1 MTSSYFCEYP
11 GARKTSA
18 PCVSVRAHAAYVNQ
32 CARNSWWREGREGG
46 RAEREEGREEGREG
60 GREGREGGR
69 EGREGGREA
78 ECL

>member
-1 MTSSYFCEYP
+1 MWMTSSYFCEYP

-32 CARNSWWREGREGG
+32 CARNSWRREGREGG
-46 RAEREEGREEGREG
+46 RAEREEGREGREG
-60 GREGREGGR
+60 GRERER
-69 EGREGGREA
+69 QSVC